1 MLLKYSSLELQTLC
15 GLATLASTPGSP

>member
-1 MLLKYSSLELQTLC
+1 MLLKYSSLELQALC